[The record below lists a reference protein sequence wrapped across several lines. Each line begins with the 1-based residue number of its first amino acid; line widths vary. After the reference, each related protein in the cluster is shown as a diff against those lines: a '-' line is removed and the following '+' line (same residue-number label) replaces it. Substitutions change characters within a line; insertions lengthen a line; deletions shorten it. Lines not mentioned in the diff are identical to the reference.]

1 MALLTCESTMD
12 KLNEMST
19 TVTANSTDNGEE
31 CHLNKEPSIAIING
45 FYQSIKF
52 WLSVSTE
59 QHRKQ
64 LSAQIKK
71 NWLRLCISIMVVVV
85 QFLWFASYY
94 LGLNTADTYS
104 RLLMQQLAT
113 TTNTK
118 TGHTGANSVSIIKS
132 NENMPTKSNL
142 IYPYSM
148 VDSLIINMNAT
159 PDNENDKNNNNK
171 NSLNANGKS
180 NDINLINDNN
190 NEKILDPMKLIHMD
204 KESLYC
210 ETLSSK
216 IAIIEHEHWPS
227 FIWRLLLGIKLAFIM
242 LGLELVRL
250 FDTVLEIFRH
260 PKQPSSEDEK
270 NRKSF
275 IDLSYIERNRG
286 YK

>member
-1 MALLTCESTMD
+1 MSLLTCGSSMD
-12 KLNEMST
+12 KLNELT
-19 TVTANSTDNGEE
+19 TNPTTDNGED
-31 CHLNKEPSIAIING
+31 CHLDKEPSIAIMNG
-45 FYQSIKF
+45 FYESIKF

-59 QHRKQ
+59 QYRKQ

-104 RLLMQQLAT
+104 RLLMQQVT
-113 TTNTK
+113 TSTNTK
-118 TGHTGANSVSIIKS
+118 TGHTGANSASIIKS
-132 NENMPTKSNL
+132 DENMPTKNNL
-142 IYPYSM
+142 IYSYPM

-159 PDNENDKNNNNK
+159 SDSENDKNNNNK

-180 NDINLINDNN
+180 NDINDNN
-190 NEKILDPMKLIHMD
+190 NEKILDPIKLIHMD
-204 KESLYC
+204 KELPYC
-210 ETLSSK
+210 EALSSK
-216 IAIIEHEHWPS
+216 LAMIEHEHWPS

-260 PKQPSSEDEK
+260 PKQPNSDDEK